1 VSAKRDKQVETTVDT
16 GFSAESTTSAVNEK
30 LTNILLT
37 VIKIS
42 DEFAGLDRLTDGD

>member
-16 GFSAESTTSAVNEK
+16 GFSAEPTTSAVNEK

-37 VIKIS
+37 VIKFLMSSRGWI
-42 DEFAGLDRLTDGD
+42 D